1 MENEEQMDRA
11 EQSPAPEDAFVAGMD
26 STGETRTE
34 GTVPLSDE
42 ARQQGQSPGPG
53 DEDREENALEETPAA
68 QDAAQGPG
76 TEEPPAET
84 PLPDPAYAADTP
96 AARTQRLQGVDEFA
110 RTFPEAYRRAR
121 EDPATIPDSV
131 WQAVGQGMSL
141 TAAYAQH
148 AVGQAAGDAQT
159 ARQNHKNA
167 QRSTGSMRSAG
178 SDVNARDAFL
188 AGFDL

>member
-1 MENEEQMDRA
+1 MENEEQMDWA
-11 EQSPAPEDAFVAGMD
+11 EQSPAPEDAFAAGMED
-26 STGETRTE
+26 K
-34 GTVPLSDE
+34 PLSAE
-42 ARQQGQSPGPG
+42 A
-53 DEDREENALEETPAA
+53 DREEEPAA
-68 QDAAQGPG
+68 DQSGEEAPAARDAVQGPG
-76 TEEPPAET
+76 TEEPATET

-110 RTFPEAYRRAR
+110 RTFPEAYRQAR